1 MVGERDMARVLLVTD
16 LLNGFCQEGR
26 PLYCGPAVKPMTA
39 FIRKL
44 IQAAN
49 ERDDTVIFICDA
61 HDPQDLEFQRFPPH
75 CIAGSEEAEVI
86 EELRG
91 LARNEVTILKKRYSG
106 FFGTN
111 LDQVLARL
119 RPELV
124 EVVGVC
130 TNICV
135 LYTVEELCN
144 RDYAVRVY
152 RRGVTT
158 FDSGAHL
165 FALQQMEK
173 VLGAEI
179 R

>member
-1 MVGERDMARVLLVTD
+1 MAQVLLVVD
-16 LLNGFCQEGR
+16 MLKGFCEEGR
-26 PLYCGPAVKPMTA
+26 PLYCGPSVAPIIP

-44 IQAAN
+44 IVGYNQ
-49 ERDDTVIFICDA
+49 RDETVVFICDS
-61 HDPQDLEFQRFPPH
+61 HEPDDLEFQMFPPH
-75 CIAGSEEAEVI
+75 CIRGSEEAEI
-86 EELRG
+86 IDELRG
-91 LARNEVTILKKRYSG
+91 VATNEIIIPKQRYSG

-111 LDQVLARL
+111 LEELLAGL
-119 RPELV
+119 APQLV

-135 LYTVEELCN
+135 LYTVEELRS
-144 RDYAVRVY
+144 RDYPVRVR
-152 RRGVTT
+152 RRGVTS

-173 VLGAEI
+173 VLGAEV

>member
-1 MVGERDMARVLLVTD
+1 MAQVLLVVD
-16 LLNGFCQEGR
+16 MLKGFCQEGR
-26 PLYCGPAVKPMTA
+26 PLYCGPGVKSIIP

-44 IQAAN
+44 IESAN
-49 ERDDTVIFICDA
+49 ERGEAVVFICDS

-86 EELRG
+86 DELRG
-91 LARNEVTILKKRYSG
+91 LARSEIIIPKKRYSG

-111 LDQVLARL
+111 LEQVIAGLQ
-119 RPELV
+119 PELV

-135 LYTVEELCN
+135 LYTVEELRN
-144 RDYAVRVY
+144 RDYPVRVY
-152 RRGVTT
+152 RRGVTS

-165 FALQQMEK
+165 FALQQMET
-173 VLGAEI
+173 VLGAEVK
-179 R
+179 

>member
-1 MVGERDMARVLLVTD
+1 MAQVLMVVDMLR
-16 LLNGFCQEGR
+16 GFCEEGR
-26 PLYCGPAVKPMTA
+26 PLYCGPGVKPVIP

-44 IQAAN
+44 IEGAN
-49 ERDDTVIFICDA
+49 ERNETVIFICDA

-86 EELRG
+86 DELRG
-91 LARNEVTILKKRYSG
+91 LAKNEIIIPKKRYSG

-111 LDQVLARL
+111 LEQVLTRL
-119 RPELV
+119 HAELV

-135 LYTVEELCN
+135 LYTVEELRN
-144 RDYAVRVY
+144 RDYAVRVH
-152 RRGVTT
+152 RRGVTS
-158 FDSGAHL
+158 FDAGAHL
-165 FALQQMEK
+165 FALQQMET
-173 VLGAEI
+173 VLGAEV

>member
-1 MVGERDMARVLLVTD
+1 MAQVLLVVD
-16 LLNGFCQEGR
+16 MLKGFCEEGR
-26 PLYCGPAVKPMTA
+26 PLYCGPGVKAVIP

-44 IQAAN
+44 IEGAN
-49 ERDDTVIFICDA
+49 ERGETVIFISDS

-86 EELRG
+86 DELRG
-91 LARNEVTILKKRYSG
+91 LARSEIVIPKKRYSG

-111 LDQVLARL
+111 LEQVLAGL

-135 LYTVEELCN
+135 LYTVEELRN
-144 RDYAVRVY
+144 RDYPVRVY
-152 RRGVTT
+152 RRGVTS
-158 FDSGAHL
+158 FDAGAHL
-165 FALQQMEK
+165 FALQQMET
-173 VLGAEI
+173 VLGAEVK
-179 R
+179 